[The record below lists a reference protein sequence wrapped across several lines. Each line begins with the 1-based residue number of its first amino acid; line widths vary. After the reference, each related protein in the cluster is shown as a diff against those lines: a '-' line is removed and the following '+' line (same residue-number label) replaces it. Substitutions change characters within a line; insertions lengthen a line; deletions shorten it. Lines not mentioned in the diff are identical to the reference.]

1 MAGEERIRE
10 IKAEQCV
17 RGDETVSGSLKREKT
32 AVITLIGM
40 AIMLIAV
47 AVKAVTSSMIAA
59 AAIHVAGLACFF
71 IIEGIEKTPDS
82 ESGLSFKRFFS
93 DLKKPGVIP
102 LILFILVL
110 SPAEM
115 LLSKAVFGSAYI
127 DHVLGRTNV
136 PSLDQF
142 PLLLF
147 SQIVSVL
154 GEEIEYRAFFVGKG
168 MKRFSFWPV
177 AVTDAILF
185 AAAHYATGAM
195 GIVAWDLGFIF
206 IDAVL
211 FAILYRKT
219 GNCLISFVPHFL
231 NNMIGFF
238 LVPYLFG

>member
-1 MAGEERIRE
+1 M
-10 IKAEQCV
+10 
-17 RGDETVSGSLKREKT
+17 SGSLKKDKT

-40 AIMLIAV
+40 AVMLIAV
-47 AVKAVTSSMIAA
+47 AVKAATSSMIAA

-71 IIEGIEKTPDS
+71 IIEGIEQTPDS

-102 LILFILVL
+102 LILFMLVL
-110 SPAEM
+110 SPVEM

-127 DHVLGRTNV
+127 DHVLGRISV
-136 PSLDQF
+136 PNLDQL
-142 PLLLF
+142 PLLLIN
-147 SQIVSVL
+147 QIASVL
-154 GEEIEYRAFFVGKG
+154 GEEIEFRAFFVGKG

-177 AVTDAILF
+177 AVAGAVLF
-185 AAAHYATGAM
+185 AAAHYATGAT
-195 GIVAWDLGFIF
+195 GIIAWDLGGIF

-238 LVPYLFG
+238 LVPVLFG